1 MNNELEWVLVETVET
16 VRMRYMVQV
25 PKGNK
30 DYALD
35 TVIMREA
42 KEFSQ
47 KYLDEV
53 IVSHRVVNE
62 DEILTMC
69 NEDNEY
75 CREWTD
81 EKKISVFCT
90 KEGEKAD

>member
-69 NEDNEY
+69 DEDNEY

-81 EKKISVFCT
+81 EKKICVFCT